1 MTHEE
6 MHEDSRRPAGADQAK
21 ARHHDLRK
29 GDPRVHDLIA
39 EIDEAI
45 DRGDEALVER
55 LSEEA
60 SPARPDGRGGFRHLS
75 RLWPGVAEGLASPDG
90 LTGGTDALP
99 ARASGF
105 RPLPGWSGARWGAS
119 APSSERSS

>member
-6 MHEDSRRPAGADQAK
+6 MHEDSRPPAGTDQAK

-55 LSEEA
+55 LSAE
-60 SPARPDGRGGFRHLS
+60 L
-75 RLWPGVAEGLASPDG
+75 RLLDPTA
-90 LTGGTDALP
+90 
-99 ARASGF
+99 
-105 RPLPGWSGARWGAS
+105 GAGS
-119 APSSERSS
+119 DT